1 MPDADDARW
10 HMLGRMATT
19 TCGWCGVL
27 THMITKAGPVRMPYF
42 EFSDKQYVMGVYQC
56 SNERCQKFSI
66 GSLIAHSTTPMS
78 TLTTEEPQH
87 WEPSQVRRPEFP
99 DVPDEIA
106 ETAAEA
112 HACLSIGA
120 ARGAVALARAVVEA
134 SAKHKGITVNGI
146 AGKINEMETQG
157 LIRPLTKSTAH
168 AIRLAGNEVAH
179 GDIGQVPIPLPEA
192 EVVVQFMDSFL
203 EEVFQ
208 HPAKLEQLQASM
220 AERKQ
225 P

>member
-1 MPDADDARW
+1 
-10 HMLGRMATT
+10 MLVRMATT

-27 THMITKAGPVRMPYF
+27 THMIPKVGPGKVPYF
-42 EFSDKQYVMGVYQC
+42 EFSDKNLVMGVYQC
-56 SNERCQKFSI
+56 SNERCQRFSI
-66 GSLIAHSTTPMS
+66 GSMTAPNTTS
-78 TLTTEEPQH
+78 LSALSSEEPHH
-87 WEPSQVRRPEFP
+87 WEPAQVRRPGFP

-106 ETAAEA
+106 ETASEA

-134 SAKHKGITVNGI
+134 SAKHKGITVSGI

-179 GDIGQVPIPLPEA
+179 GDIGQVPIPLHEA